1 MGFGDCQCSCL
12 VCYLFSD
19 SAFSQMERRRQRV
32 KASANS
38 KMEKLETAIER
49 AFVSGKIFEQQRET
63 EGNSITTGRVYI
75 QDETKLHQVMC
86 LAKAFL
92 QEADWLI
99 HPFDPVTF
107 YIADLAEDVLSDP
120 AFEGVLTMPI
130 TVTVANK
137 LTKAQRAE
145 RAEKVVSVLRSFSS
159 YTGEFADGSWYN
171 VLSVCGYNAMS
182 DTITVAMPYVSEVL
196 RRRHSKQDKPQK
208 PDFVQLTEEEIQRM
222 QAEILVRIMSNM

>member
-1 MGFGDCQCSCL
+1 
-12 VCYLFSD
+12 
-19 SAFSQMERRRQRV
+19 MERRRQRV

-38 KMEKLETAIER
+38 KMEKLETAIKQ
-49 AFVSGKIFEQQRET
+49 AFASGKIFEQQRET

-159 YTGEFADGSWYN
+159 YN

-208 PDFVQLTEEEIQRM
+208 ADFVQLTEEEIQRM
-222 QAEILVRIMSNM
+222 QAEILVRRMSNM

>member
-1 MGFGDCQCSCL
+1 MGVGDCQCSCL

-19 SAFSQMERRRQRV
+19 SAFSQMERMRQRV

-49 AFVSGKIFEQQRET
+49 AFVSGKIFEQQREA
-63 EGNSITTGRVYI
+63 EENSTTTGRVYI

-99 HPFDPVTF
+99 HPFEPVTF
-107 YIADLAEDVLSDP
+107 CVADLAEDVLLDSV
-120 AFEGVLTMPI
+120 FEDVIAMPI
-130 TVTVANK
+130 GAKK

-208 PDFVQLTEEEIQRM
+208 ADFVQLTEEEIQRM

>member
-1 MGFGDCQCSCL
+1 MGVGDCQCSCL

-38 KMEKLETAIER
+38 KMEKLETAIKQ
-49 AFVSGKIFEQQRET
+49 AFASGKIFEHQREA
-63 EGNSITTGRVYI
+63 EQGSSSETGRVYI

-120 AFEGVLTMPI
+120 VFEYVLAMSI
-130 TVTVANK
+130 GAKK

-171 VLSVCGYNAMS
+171 VLSVFGYNAMS
-182 DTITVAMPYVSEVL
+182 DTVTVAMPYVSEVL
-196 RRRHSKQDKPQK
+196 RRRHSKQDKPQEM
-208 PDFVQLTEEEIQRM
+208 DFVQLTEEEIQRM
-222 QAEILVRIMSNM
+222 QAKMFAREMSNI

>member
-1 MGFGDCQCSCL
+1 
-12 VCYLFSD
+12 
-19 SAFSQMERRRQRV
+19 MERRRQRV

-38 KMEKLETAIER
+38 KMEKFETAIER

-107 YIADLAEDVLSDP
+107 YIADLAEDVLSDSV
-120 AFEGVLTMPI
+120 FEGMLTMPI
-130 TVTVANK
+130 AGTKK
-137 LTKAQRAE
+137 LTKAQRVE
-145 RAEKVVSVLRSFSS
+145 RAEKVVSVLRGFSS

-171 VLSVCGYNAMS
+171 VLSVFGYNAMS
-182 DTITVAMPYVSEVL
+182 DTVTVAMPYVSEVL
-196 RRRHSKQDKPQK
+196 RRRHSKQDKPRK
-208 PDFVQLTEEEIQRM
+208 ADFVQLTEEEIQRM
-222 QAEILVRIMSNM
+222 RSEILVRRMSNM

>member
-1 MGFGDCQCSCL
+1 
-12 VCYLFSD
+12 
-19 SAFSQMERRRQRV
+19 MERRRQRV

-38 KMEKLETAIER
+38 KMEKLETAIEQ

-99 HPFDPVTF
+99 HPFEPVTF
-107 YIADLAEDVLSDP
+107 CVADLAEDVLLDSV
-120 AFEGVLTMPI
+120 FEAMPI
-130 TVTVANK
+130 GAKK

-171 VLSVCGYNAMS
+171 VLSVFGYNAMS

-208 PDFVQLTEEEIQRM
+208 ADFVQLTEEEIQRM

>member
-1 MGFGDCQCSCL
+1 
-12 VCYLFSD
+12 
-19 SAFSQMERRRQRV
+19 MERRRQRV
-32 KASANS
+32 KASAKS

-49 AFVSGKIFEQQRET
+49 AFVSGKIFEQQREA
-63 EGNSITTGRVYI
+63 EENSTTTGRVYI

-99 HPFDPVTF
+99 HPFEPVTF
-107 YIADLAEDVLSDP
+107 YVADLAEDVLLDSV
-120 AFEGVLTMPI
+120 FEGMLTMPI
-130 TVTVANK
+130 AGTKK
-137 LTKAQRAE
+137 LTKAQRVE
-145 RAEKVVSVLRSFSS
+145 RAEKVVSVLRGFSS

-208 PDFVQLTEEEIQRM
+208 ADFVQLTEEEIQRM
-222 QAEILVRIMSNM
+222 QAEILVRRMSNM

>member
-1 MGFGDCQCSCL
+1 
-12 VCYLFSD
+12 
-19 SAFSQMERRRQRV
+19 MERRRQRV
-32 KASANS
+32 KASAKS

-49 AFVSGKIFEQQRET
+49 AFVSGKIFEQQREA
-63 EGNSITTGRVYI
+63 EENSTTTGRVYI

-99 HPFDPVTF
+99 HPFEPVTF
-107 YIADLAEDVLSDP
+107 YVADLAEDVLLDSV
-120 AFEGVLTMPI
+120 FEGMLTMPI
-130 TVTVANK
+130 AGTKK
-137 LTKAQRAE
+137 LTKAQRVE
-145 RAEKVVSVLRSFSS
+145 RAEKVVSVLRGFSS

-196 RRRHSKQDKPQK
+196 RRRHSKQDKPRK
-208 PDFVQLTEEEIQRM
+208 ADFVQLTEEEIQRM
-222 QAEILVRIMSNM
+222 RSEILVRRMSNM

>member
-1 MGFGDCQCSCL
+1 
-12 VCYLFSD
+12 
-19 SAFSQMERRRQRV
+19 
-32 KASANS
+32 
-38 KMEKLETAIER
+38 MEKLETAIER

-130 TVTVANK
+130 AGTKK
-137 LTKAQRAE
+137 LTKAQRVE

-171 VLSVCGYNAMS
+171 VLSVFGYNAMS
-182 DTITVAMPYVSEVL
+182 DTVTVAMPYVSEVL
-196 RRRHSKQDKPQK
+196 RRRHSKQDKPRK
-208 PDFVQLTEEEIQRM
+208 ADFVQLTEEEIQRM
-222 QAEILVRIMSNM
+222 QAKMFAREMSNI

>member
-1 MGFGDCQCSCL
+1 
-12 VCYLFSD
+12 
-19 SAFSQMERRRQRV
+19 MERRRQRV
-32 KASANS
+32 KASAKS

-49 AFVSGKIFEQQRET
+49 AFVSGKIFEQQREA
-63 EGNSITTGRVYI
+63 EENSTTTGRVYI

-99 HPFDPVTF
+99 HPFEPVTF
-107 YIADLAEDVLSDP
+107 YVADLAEDVLLDSV
-120 AFEGVLTMPI
+120 FEGMLTMPI
-130 TVTVANK
+130 AGTKK
-137 LTKAQRAE
+137 LTKAQRVE
-145 RAEKVVSVLRSFSS
+145 RAEKVVSVLRGFSS

-208 PDFVQLTEEEIQRM
+208 ADFVQLTEEEIQRM
-222 QAEILVRIMSNM
+222 HAEILVRRMSNM

>member
-1 MGFGDCQCSCL
+1 
-12 VCYLFSD
+12 
-19 SAFSQMERRRQRV
+19 
-32 KASANS
+32 
-38 KMEKLETAIER
+38 MEKLETAIER
-49 AFVSGKIFEQQRET
+49 AFVSGKIFEQQREA
-63 EGNSITTGRVYI
+63 EENSTTTGRVYI

-99 HPFDPVTF
+99 HPFEPVTF
-107 YIADLAEDVLSDP
+107 YVADLAEDVLLDSV
-120 AFEGVLTMPI
+120 FEGMLTMPI
-130 TVTVANK
+130 AGTKK
-137 LTKAQRAE
+137 LTKAQRVE

-208 PDFVQLTEEEIQRM
+208 ADFVQLTEEEIQRM
-222 QAEILVRIMSNM
+222 QAEILVRRMSNM

>member
-1 MGFGDCQCSCL
+1 MI
-12 VCYLFSD
+12 Y
-19 SAFSQMERRRQRV
+19 MERRRQRV

-171 VLSVCGYNAMS
+171 VLSVFGYNAMS

-208 PDFVQLTEEEIQRM
+208 ADFVQLTEEEIQRM
-222 QAEILVRIMSNM
+222 QAEILVRRMSNM

>member
-1 MGFGDCQCSCL
+1 
-12 VCYLFSD
+12 
-19 SAFSQMERRRQRV
+19 MERRRQRV

-49 AFVSGKIFEQQRET
+49 AFVSGKIFEQQREA
-63 EGNSITTGRVYI
+63 EENSTTTGRVYI

-99 HPFDPVTF
+99 HPFEPVTF
-107 YIADLAEDVLSDP
+107 YVADLAEDVLLDSV
-120 AFEGVLTMPI
+120 FEGMLTMPI
-130 TVTVANK
+130 AGTKK
-137 LTKAQRAE
+137 LTKAQRVE
-145 RAEKVVSVLRSFSS
+145 RAEKVVSVLRGFSS

-171 VLSVCGYNAMS
+171 VLSVFGYNAMS
-182 DTITVAMPYVSEVL
+182 DTVTVAMPYVSEVL

-208 PDFVQLTEEEIQRM
+208 ADFVQLTEEEIQRM
-222 QAEILVRIMSNM
+222 QAEILVRRMSNM

>member
-1 MGFGDCQCSCL
+1 
-12 VCYLFSD
+12 
-19 SAFSQMERRRQRV
+19 MERRRQRV

-130 TVTVANK
+130 AGTKK
-137 LTKAQRAE
+137 LTKAQRVE
-145 RAEKVVSVLRSFSS
+145 RAEKVVSVLRGFSS

-171 VLSVCGYNAMS
+171 VLSVFGYNAMS
-182 DTITVAMPYVSEVL
+182 DTVTVAMPYVSEVL
-196 RRRHSKQDKPQK
+196 RRRHSKQDKPRK
-208 PDFVQLTEEEIQRM
+208 ADFMQLTEEEIQRM
-222 QAEILVRIMSNM
+222 RSEILVRRMSNM

>member
-1 MGFGDCQCSCL
+1 
-12 VCYLFSD
+12 
-19 SAFSQMERRRQRV
+19 MERRRQRV
-32 KASANS
+32 KASAKS

-130 TVTVANK
+130 AGTKK
-137 LTKAQRAE
+137 LTKAQRVE

-171 VLSVCGYNAMS
+171 VLSVFGYNAMS
-182 DTITVAMPYVSEVL
+182 DTVTVAMPYVSEVL
-196 RRRHSKQDKPQK
+196 RRRHSKQDKPRK
-208 PDFVQLTEEEIQRM
+208 ADFVQLTEEEIQRM
-222 QAEILVRIMSNM
+222 QAKMFAREMSNI

>member
-1 MGFGDCQCSCL
+1 
-12 VCYLFSD
+12 
-19 SAFSQMERRRQRV
+19 
-32 KASANS
+32 
-38 KMEKLETAIER
+38 
-49 AFVSGKIFEQQRET
+49 
-63 EGNSITTGRVYI
+63 
-75 QDETKLHQVMC
+75 MC

-208 PDFVQLTEEEIQRM
+208 ADFVQLTEEEIQRM
-222 QAEILVRIMSNM
+222 QAEILVRRMSNM

>member
-1 MGFGDCQCSCL
+1 
-12 VCYLFSD
+12 
-19 SAFSQMERRRQRV
+19 MERRRQRV

-99 HPFDPVTF
+99 HPFEPVTF
-107 YIADLAEDVLSDP
+107 YVADLAEDVLLDSV
-120 AFEGVLTMPI
+120 FEGMLTMPI
-130 TVTVANK
+130 AGTKK
-137 LTKAQRAE
+137 LTKAQRVE
-145 RAEKVVSVLRSFSS
+145 RAEKVVSVLRGFSS

-171 VLSVCGYNAMS
+171 VLSVFGYNAMS
-182 DTITVAMPYVSEVL
+182 DTVTVAMPYVSEVL

-208 PDFVQLTEEEIQRM
+208 ADFVQLTEEEIQRM
-222 QAEILVRIMSNM
+222 QAEILVRRMSNM